1 MPLSPETLF
10 FLRPVVRMPPDL
22 LERRLVT
29 ASDEDTELLE
39 SLMGQTSFPEAF
51 ASVQARDRALGFI
64 DTSIEFI
71 PTSWAQAQA
80 AGLEDSDIAVGPALG
95 EDGFDLI
102 APMVVSAVVRRMHED
117 GDIRN
122 ADGAIRLRSRAAIR
136 INRVQYEIEAVG
148 DDTFRVLANPIYD
161 EPANPSQ
168 IHETA
173 LWLQGVFATEVNS
186 IACRDRS

>member
-39 SLMGQTSFPEAF
+39 PLMGQTSFPEAF

-71 PTSWAQAQA
+71 PTSWAEAQA
-80 AGLEDSDIAVGPALG
+80 AGLEDSDIAVGPALA

-102 APMVVSAVVRRMHED
+102 APIKA
-117 GDIRN
+117 
-122 ADGAIRLRSRAAIR
+122 
-136 INRVQYEIEAVG
+136 
-148 DDTFRVLANPIYD
+148 
-161 EPANPSQ
+161 
-168 IHETA
+168 
-173 LWLQGVFATEVNS
+173 
-186 IACRDRS
+186 